1 MLSPANFPFSPASP
15 PAAYRLDGISPKSCP
30 SQLLF
35 ESYLDDDDEVVTVRV
50 VVAWPPPGRGRVTVL
65 VLVLLKG
72 CVVFSGDGR
81 PLSSRADVLL
91 VGVVVEEMGWS
102 G

>member
-1 MLSPANFPFSPASP
+1 M
-15 PAAYRLDGISPKSCP
+15 D
-30 SQLLF
+30 
-35 ESYLDDDDEVVTVRV
+35 DDDDEVVTVRV

-81 PLSSRADVLL
+81 PLSSREDVLL
-91 VGVVVEEMGWS
+91 VGVVVDEMGWS